1 MKYEREVINMMYPY
15 IKFDDETEVTFSQ
28 IIINDDKETIEVHFE
43 RPTELGFDMARCK
56 LPDYIWIKKEGYNDE
71 EIKNFEEFLE
81 HNVHL
86 FYKYAKEGGIR
97 IA

>member
-1 MKYEREVINMMYPY
+1 MMYPY

-28 IIINDDKETIEVHFE
+28 IINKEEIEKIEVHFE
-43 RPTELGFDMARCK
+43 RPTEKGFDIARCE
-56 LPDYIWIKKEGYNDE
+56 LPTYRWIIKEGYSQE
-71 EIKNFEEFLE
+71 EIEKFQKFLE

-86 FYKYAKEGGIR
+86 FYKYAREGGIK

>member
-1 MKYEREVINMMYPY
+1 MMYPY

-28 IIINDDKETIEVHFE
+28 IIKKEEKEIIEVHFE
-43 RPTELGFDMARCK
+43 RPTENGFDTARCK
-56 LPDYIWIKKEGYNDE
+56 LPSYEWIFIEGYNAE
-71 EIKNFEEFLE
+71 EIKYFTEFLE

-86 FYKYAKEGGIR
+86 LYKYSKEGGIK